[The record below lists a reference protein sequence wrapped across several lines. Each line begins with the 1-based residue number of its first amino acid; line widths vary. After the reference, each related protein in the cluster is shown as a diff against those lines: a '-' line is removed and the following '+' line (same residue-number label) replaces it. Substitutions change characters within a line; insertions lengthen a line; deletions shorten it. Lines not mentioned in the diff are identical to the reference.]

1 MRYLITS
8 IALVT
13 LSLQI
18 ALAQNPTTPIR
29 NPRLNPINMG
39 LDSIE
44 YWNQKMKI
52 GDQRRGA
59 KLIHDLDKLQVRFA
73 RGPSTQDADY
83 KYISQRI
90 KTLRQA
96 IKTKSQTTVAKPTP
110 TANKKSN
117 TPSTQTE
124 AAIASSKNRTAPLNS
139 IAKTMSATE
148 MTTDQAAKI
157 VSNLWK
163 KYRTVNELPEIR
175 KVMRS
180 GALSQD
186 DVNYL
191 VKGIKGFEIES
202 VKDLAIIKQSPET
215 QRVGSDLARWLETGG
230 KQKIEQI
237 KTQLKMTLDSK
248 VRQGVNDAQ
257 SVSQLDPEKNRYT
270 FATES
275 VRKNWERRLG
285 HTVETLKNAK
295 RLEESLDLSTT
306 WSDKL
311 SEVESYVATFR
322 SKVAAASKVSTL
334 PQDIGD
340 RALAKIAKSTLAN
353 KKYGV
358 GKIEQLIVNSKKM
371 PRNRIEHKAFNGR
384 LETIVR
390 KWEEFQVCTVEL
402 ENGKRF
408 VYFNT
413 LKNFSHGPATT
424 PIDQW
429 ILSKR
434 FKQGEFEASS
444 LK

>member
-1 MRYLITS
+1 
-8 IALVT
+8 
-13 LSLQI
+13 
-18 ALAQNPTTPIR
+18 
-29 NPRLNPINMG
+29 
-39 LDSIE
+39 
-44 YWNQKMKI
+44 
-52 GDQRRGA
+52 
-59 KLIHDLDKLQVRFA
+59 
-73 RGPSTQDADY
+73 
-83 KYISQRI
+83 
-90 KTLRQA
+90 
-96 IKTKSQTTVAKPTP
+96 
-110 TANKKSN
+110 
-117 TPSTQTE
+117 
-124 AAIASSKNRTAPLNS
+124 
-139 IAKTMSATE
+139 MSATG

-175 KVMRS
+175 KLMRS